1 MNELVYP
8 LVWTINSITHSFL
21 GLTSDGQR
29 KEFILPFRRNRY
41 DRHEWGM
48 FNWFNGYFNEKD
60 EFIITSIVEKDP
72 PLIESRK
79 IINFGKKENIR
90 FMEIEGLPR
99 YTAGSTEE
107 LEILILSDLEKYQI
121 DRLDIAVLSSPFSNK
136 LSKYFVQYYKEPFT
150 QDQIVTYCNALSC
163 MPSEF
168 YRGSCIRSICYK
180 LKIEVNKD
188 YIQANFE
195 RKLPTPGQYRNVISY
210 NISDIYI
217 DELSKSD
224 EERYRILA
232 DLLKVLHVMQRFMFL
247 AHITLPIS
255 VILNVKQRI
264 QQFNPIMIRSLEI
277 EVLEP
282 IDDPCVKLYE
292 KYDYIIQVDKHRRVS
307 LYNDKVKSIGFKT
320 KFAYIHTLLEI
331 IIKNWYIDNKELP
344 PIPDSFTISEI
355 VKERKLFGHI
365 PDCLREL
372 YIEHNL
378 PFDKNI
384 PCIRIKNGDDLCF
397 WPVEFYNGCDPSS
410 NQTIYIKYYQ
420 DAIDRLYQCLREI

>member
-8 LVWTINSITHSFL
+8 LVWTINNTTYSFL

-29 KEFILPFRRNRY
+29 KEFFLPFRRNRY

-60 EFIITSIVEKDP
+60 EFVITSIVEKDP
-72 PLIESRK
+72 PPIKSQK
-79 IINFGKKENIR
+79 IINFGNT

-99 YTAGSTEE
+99 YAADSIAE
-107 LEILILSDLEKYQI
+107 LEDLILIDLEKHQI
-121 DRLDIAVLSSPFSNK
+121 DRLDIPVLLTPFSNK
-136 LSKYFVQYYKEPFT
+136 LSKYFVQYHKEPFT

-168 YRGSCIRSICYK
+168 CNTRCIRPICHK
-180 LKIEVNKD
+180 LKIDVHQD
-188 YIQANFE
+188 YIQTNFE
-195 RKLPTPGQYRNVISY
+195 RKLPTPGEYRDVIAYNV
-210 NISDIYI
+210 SDIYI

-232 DLLKVLHVMQRFMFL
+232 DVLKVLHIRQRYTVL

-264 QQFNPIMIRSLEI
+264 QEFNPIMIRCFEI

-292 KYDYIIQVDKHRRVS
+292 KYDYIIQVDRHRRIS
-307 LYNDKVKSIGFKT
+307 LYNDKVKSVGFKT

-331 IIKNWYIDNKELP
+331 IIKNWYLGNKELP
-344 PIPDSFTISEI
+344 PIPDNFTIDEI
-355 VKERKLFGHI
+355 VKDRKLFGHV

-384 PCIRIKNGDDLCF
+384 PCIRIKNGDDHCF

-410 NQTIYIKYYQ
+410 NQTIDNEYYHN
-420 DAIDRLYQCLREI
+420 AIERLYQCLRQIDF